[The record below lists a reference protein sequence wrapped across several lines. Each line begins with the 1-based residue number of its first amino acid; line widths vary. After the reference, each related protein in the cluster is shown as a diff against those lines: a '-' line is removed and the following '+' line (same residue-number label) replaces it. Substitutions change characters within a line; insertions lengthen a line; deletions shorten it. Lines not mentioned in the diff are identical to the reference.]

1 MSSPIETLPIEGLFL
16 VKPRI
21 FEDDRGLFLE
31 SFREEWFAEQGKIPK
46 FVQDNLSQSKKGVVR
61 GLHYQ
66 LPPFAQGKLI
76 TVSYGSIID
85 VAVDLRKHSQTFGQH
100 VAVEL
105 NDQNRQMLWI
115 PPGFAHGFSAL
126 EDNTV
131 VQYKCTAYYHKESE
145 RGIRVDDPLLGI
157 EWGVDTPILS
167 EKDLQNPSFNDI
179 PENDLF

>member
-1 MSSPIETLPIEGLFL
+1 MSTPIEILPIEGLLL

-21 FEDDRGLFLE
+21 FEDGRGLFLE
-31 SFREEWFAEQGKIPK
+31 SFREEWFYQLSETPH
-46 FVQDNLSQSKKGVVR
+46 FVQDNLSRSKKGVVR

-76 TVSYGSIID
+76 TVPVGAIMD
-85 VAVDLRKHSQTFGQH
+85 VAVDIRKGSPTFGQH
-100 VAVEL
+100 VSVEL
-105 NDQNRQMLWI
+105 NDQNRHLLWI

-126 EDNTV
+126 QDDTV

-145 RGIRVDDPLLGI
+145 RGIRVDDPDLKI
-157 EWGVDTPILS
+157 KWGVEAPILS
-167 EKDLQNPSFNDI
+167 EKDLLNPSLNEI